1 MPDVQNLNFS
11 LAFADVIVDEK
22 RTVHQFANLSPLS
35 DQPAHSRKTSQE
47 LHVLDER
54 TGKLRGRI
62 CIVFGNVAD
71 DFCEI
76 V

>member
-11 LAFADVIVDEK
+11 LAFADVIVDQK
-22 RTVHQFANLSPLS
+22 RTVHQFSDLSPLS
-35 DQPAHSRKTSQE
+35 DQPADARETSQE
-47 LHVLDER
+47 FHMLDQG
-54 TGKLRGRI
+54 TAKVKGGI
-62 CIVFGNVAD
+62 WIVFGNVAD

>member
-1 MPDVQNLNFS
+1 MPDVQNLNFP
-11 LAFADVIVDEK
+11 LAFADVIVDEE
-22 RTVHQFANLSPLS
+22 RTVHQFANLGPLS
-35 DQPAHSRKTSQE
+35 DEPAHARKTSQE

-54 TGKLRGRI
+54 TAKLSGRI
-62 CIVFGNVAD
+62 GIVFGNVAD